1 MLKQKI
7 LFLFLLVLLVCL
19 PTVHAQSDYQR
30 IVVLGDPHLP
40 FSTERHLDPDRQNRV
55 VAAKIKVRDDINAWN
70 DVALVAVVGDLVAE
84 TGIEPEYETARL
96 YFAHLNKPIALV
108 DGNHDFAY
116 TDNRGPTGN
125 FPRGDAASRRLK
137 LQRFRDTFRMP
148 SLSYVKTLGNYLLIF
163 ISAEME
169 SSRYLLQY
177 SPEQLQWLRTQLER
191 HPGQPTL
198 IFTHPPLKDTLSRY
212 NKYANTPGFYAQPH
226 EEIDQL
232 LADYPQIRLWVS
244 GHTHTPAT
252 NPDFAAPIN
261 WYNKRILN
269 LHNADMDRETIW
281 TNSIFLYNDQIVIKT
296 FNHKTGEWLADL
308 ERAVPVLPE

>member
-1 MLKQKI
+1 MLKEKI
-7 LFLFLLVLLVCL
+7 LAALLFVLLL
-19 PTVHAQSDYQR
+19 PLPFAHAQSDYQR

-40 FSTERHLDPDRQNRV
+40 FSTERTSDPDKQNRI
-55 VAAKIKVRDDINAWN
+55 VAAKIKVRDDINGWD
-70 DVALVAVVGDLVAE
+70 DVALVTVVGDLVAE
-84 TGIEPEYETARL
+84 TGIAQEYETAKL

-148 SLSYVKTLGNYLLIF
+148 ALSYTKTLGNYLLIF
-163 ISAEME
+163 LSAEME
-169 SSRYLLQY
+169 TSRYLLQY
-177 SPEQLQWLRTQLER
+177 SPEQLRWVRSQLER

-212 NKYANTPGFYAQPH
+212 NKYANTPGFYAQPY
-226 EEIDQL
+226 EDVEQL
-232 LADYPQIRLWVS
+232 LSDYPQIRLWVS

-252 NPDFAAPIN
+252 NPDFASPIN
-261 WYNKRILN
+261 WHNERVLN

-281 TNSIFLYNDQIVIKT
+281 TNSIFLHDNEIVIKT
-296 FNHKTGEWLADL
+296 FNHRTGEWLENL
-308 ERAVPVLPE
+308 ERVVTISH